1 MLTNPAR
8 VFDDLPDKLQQGLM
22 SRCGIDPTTLD
33 KASLTQAN
41 PLDVGHKRLR
51 DALAL
56 IKALADTD
64 AIPLVNLA
72 LSELGWTLD
81 DFNASASALIRAAE
95 LHLLDDAGASDTAR
109 YWSANKRYWS
119 ASQMS
124 AFGITPQAMP
134 DQDAIDYARRFEGVL
149 KTVVEKHFSSSEVI
163 EIKWHVRPKTGLDFA
178 GGAAIQIDVKR
189 SNAPV
194 TVEVEE
200 NGRAVQISLK
210 FLSDISILVLSDVGE
225 IAIVS
230 KEGGH
235 RFRKELAEST
245 RQILFQEGGEI
256 EELRPR
262 RIDVYSLRAKPSF
275 DFDPRELAMPPR
287 VVGLSYRRPEA
298 QSVRVTLRADEAAD
312 IYVTQEIQTLSDTT
326 RLFRALIEF
335 EFRPDFAVS
344 DTRTRV
350 AELKEPHFQS
360 YPHFTHEERLSAMA
374 MFTRMGLIDP
384 AHDAVAPYPFEEL
397 DRLTG
402 PIVKAEA
409 YAMFGSDMTETLIR
423 TSILE
428 PGEPGGRA
436 WCNICLKT
444 HPVRVEGGSIKLACR
459 HEEKNIPV
467 EALETVVFEARN
479 LATWLMKAAA
489 SKRAQHANFTAKA
502 WGLGECEP
510 EGYDAPVE
518 LVFATGLQQAAVFN
532 ALREKL
538 LARSDVEAGLVI
550 ALDARGLGDVFVGP
564 WRLTSLSTLVSLR
577 RGKLSLSTQ
586 GITNMMLGRI
596 ASSSKTAMDWGDFYE
611 SYRTEAL
618 AGGPY
623 EVAKKLSEK
632 HPGRWPRTNRTLG
645 DGLKRQFPK
654 LVP

>member
-8 VFDDLPDKLQQGLM
+8 VFDDLPDKLQQGLI
-22 SRCGIDPTTLD
+22 SRCGLDLTTLD
-33 KASLTQAN
+33 KASLTRAN
-41 PLDVGHKRLR
+41 PLDAGHKRLR
-51 DALAL
+51 DALSL
-56 IKALADTD
+56 IKALTDTD
-64 AIPLVNLA
+64 AIPLVNRA
-72 LSELGWTLD
+72 LSDIGWSLD
-81 DFNASASALIRAAE
+81 DFNASANALIRAAE
-95 LHLLDDAGASDTAR
+95 LYLLDDAGASDTAR

-149 KTVVEKHFSSSEVI
+149 KTIVEKHFSSSEVI

-200 NGRAVQISLK
+200 NGRAVQLSLK

-245 RQILFQEGGEI
+245 RQILFHEGGEI
-256 EELRPR
+256 EDLRPR
-262 RIDVYSLRAKPSF
+262 KIDVYRLRSKPHF
-275 DFDPRELAMPPR
+275 QYDPRELAVPPR
-287 VVGLSYRRPEA
+287 VVGLSYRRPET

-312 IYVTQEIQTLSDTT
+312 IYSTQEIKSLSDTT

-335 EFRPDFAVS
+335 EFRPHFAVS

-384 AHDAVAPYPFEEL
+384 GHEAVAAYPFEEL
-397 DRLTG
+397 ERLTG
-402 PIVKAEA
+402 PIVKSEA
-409 YAMFGSDMTETLIR
+409 YATFGPDMTETLIR
-423 TSILE
+423 TSILKPDE
-428 PGEPGGRA
+428 PGDRA
-436 WCNICLKT
+436 WCDICLKT
-444 HPVRVEGGSIKLACR
+444 HPIRVEGGSIKLACR
-459 HEEKNIPV
+459 HEEKDVPV
-467 EALETVVFEARN
+467 EALETVVFEPRN
-479 LATWLMKAAA
+479 LATWLMKTAG
-489 SKRAQHANFTAKA
+489 SKRAQHANFTAEA

-518 LVFATGLQQAAVFN
+518 LVFATGLQHAAIFN

-538 LARSDVEAGLVI
+538 LTRSDIKAGLVI

-564 WRLTSLSTLVSLR
+564 WHLTSLSTLVSLR
-577 RGKLSLSTQ
+577 RGKLSLSSQ
-586 GITNMMLGRI
+586 GIANILLGRI
-596 ASSSKTAMDWGDFYE
+596 AATSKPAMNWDDFFE
-611 SYRTEAL
+611 IFQAENPG
-618 AGGPY
+618 GGPY
-623 EVAKKLSEK
+623 EVARKLSDE
-632 HPGRWPRTNRTLG
+632 HRNRWPRTIRTLANR
-645 DGLKRQFPK
+645 LEKKFPNRF
-654 LVP
+654 P